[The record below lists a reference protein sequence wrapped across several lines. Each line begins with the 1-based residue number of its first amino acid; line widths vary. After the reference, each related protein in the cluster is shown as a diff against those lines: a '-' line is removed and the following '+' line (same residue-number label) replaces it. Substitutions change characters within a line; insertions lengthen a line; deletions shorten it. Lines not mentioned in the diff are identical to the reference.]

1 MKFNTSPK
9 WAKETERAPGVGLY
23 NVKDAGILPF
33 NKTFSISKGKFNRF
47 DQYNS
52 ALSARVPG
60 PGSYKVKKL
69 PSKGGFIPRAMLRE
83 KRNTNPGPGY
93 YEPNHDATR
102 GKSPSV

>member
-1 MKFNTSPK
+1 MKFNQSPK
-9 WAKETERAPGVGLY
+9 WAKETEKAPGVGHY
-23 NVKDAGILPF
+23 NVKDGSILPY
-33 NKTFSISKGKFNRF
+33 NKSFSISKGKFNRF

-60 PGSYKVKKL
+60 PGAYKVKKL
-69 PSKGGFIPRAMLRE
+69 PSKGCFIPRAMLKE

-93 YEPNHDATR
+93 YEPKIEATR